1 MKIAYYLPS
10 DIIDNEYF
18 ANIAKSDEYTTQEI
32 YKKSGIQTRHKA
44 SDNELTSD
52 LAAKAALNLSKEYD
66 IDLSDIDT
74 LLLCTQSPEYLQPAT
89 VYQLHHKL
97 NLPKNINALEIN
109 IACSG
114 YIHGLLIA
122 KSLILSK
129 SAKKVLLCTADLCFK
144 MFEHSD
150 MAQRIL
156 FGDGASATIIE
167 QSNVNKIGQIICGT
181 DGSGFFSM
189 YKKYGGYANSFNAQ
203 SQSQMT
209 LLMNGPEVFL
219 FTLREVPNLVRQ
231 TLKTNNLNNDDIDFF
246 VFHQANLLILEAIT
260 KSLKL
265 ERSKVI
271 FDIENIGNT
280 SSSSAPIAL
289 KRAIENGTIKPGH
302 KVLIAGFGI
311 GLAWS
316 ATIIDI

>member
-1 MKIAYYLPS
+1 
-10 DIIDNEYF
+10 
-18 ANIAKSDEYTTQEI
+18 
-32 YKKSGIQTRHKA
+32 
-44 SDNELTSD
+44 
-52 LAAKAALNLSKEYD
+52 
-66 IDLSDIDT
+66 
-74 LLLCTQSPEYLQPAT
+74 
-89 VYQLHHKL
+89 
-97 NLPKNINALEIN
+97 
-109 IACSG
+109 
-114 YIHGLLIA
+114 
-122 KSLILSK
+122 
-129 SAKKVLLCTADLCFK
+129 
-144 MFEHSD
+144 
-150 MAQRIL
+150 
-156 FGDGASATIIE
+156 
-167 QSNVNKIGQIICGT
+167 
-181 DGSGFFSM
+181 M
-189 YKKYGGYANSFNAQ
+189 YKKYGGYANPFNAQ

-231 TLKTNNLNNDDIDFF
+231 TLKTNNLNSDDINFF

-280 SSSSAPIAL
+280 SSSSVPIAL

-311 GLAWS
+311 GLTWS

>member
-1 MKIAYYLPS
+1 MKIAYYLPNERV
-10 DIIDNEYF
+10 DNEYF
-18 ANIAKSDEYTTQEI
+18 ATLANSDEWSCEQI
-32 YKKSGIQTRHKA
+32 YKKSGILSRQKSA
-44 SDNELTSD
+44 NDELTSD
-52 LAAKAALNLSKEYD
+52 LAAKAALNLSKEYN
-66 IDLSDIDT
+66 IDFSDIDT

-89 VYQLHHKL
+89 VYLLHHKL
-97 NLPKNINALEIN
+97 NLPKTTNAMEIN

-114 YIHGLLIA
+114 YIHGLLVA
-122 KSLILSK
+122 KSLILSN
-129 SAKKVLLCTADLCFK
+129 SAKKVLLCTADMCFK

-156 FGDGASATIIE
+156 FGDGASATIIDK
-167 QSNVNKIGQIICGT
+167 SNAHKIAQVISGT

-189 YKKYGGYANSFNAQ
+189 YKHHGGYASPFNGQDPKDIAL
-203 SQSQMT
+203 T
-209 LLMNGPEVFL
+209 MNGPEVFL
-219 FTLREVPNLVRQ
+219 FTIREVPNLVRQ
-231 TLKTNNLNNDDIDFF
+231 TLKANNLTIDDIDFF

-271 FDIENIGNT
+271 FDIKNIGNT
-280 SSSSAPIAL
+280 SSSSVPIAL

-316 ATIIDI
+316 ATVIEI